1 MRADSVNSKSG
12 ARGFTLVEMVIVIMI
27 TSILA
32 VISAPR
38 ITDSINDIRLNK
50 AAQKLAMDIRYM
62 RELAM
67 SRHDVY
73 GIEFDDEDNSYRLYQ
88 WDGANKNTI
97 TDPHKG
103 GEMIV
108 DFDTM
113 AAFNGVSLGESSTT
127 DVTID
132 AFGVPYDANGLELA
146 SAATVTLHSGFLTA
160 TVQIT
165 NSTGYVDVV

>member
-1 MRADSVNSKSG
+1 MKVNFVTSKSG
-12 ARGFTLVEMVIVIMI
+12 ARGFTLVEMVLLIMI

-32 VISAPR
+32 VVFAPQ

-62 RELAM
+62 RDLAM

-73 GIEFDDEDNSYRLYQ
+73 GIEFDDADNSYRLYQ

-103 GEMIV
+103 GDMIV
-108 DFDTM
+108 DFDTIE
-113 AAFNGVSLGESSTT
+113 AFNGVTLGASSTT
-127 DVTID
+127 DVTVD

-146 SAATVTLHSGFLTA
+146 SAATVTLHSGSLTA

-165 NSTGYVDVV
+165 NATGYVDVV